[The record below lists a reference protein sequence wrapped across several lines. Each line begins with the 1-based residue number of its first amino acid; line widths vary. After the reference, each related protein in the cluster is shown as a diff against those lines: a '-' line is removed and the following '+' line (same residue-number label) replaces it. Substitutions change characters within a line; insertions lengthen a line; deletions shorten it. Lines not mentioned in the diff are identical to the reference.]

1 MSIEHAGVGE
11 DVALVD
17 LVDRLVGGGVVLSG
31 DIVLSVADVDLVY
44 LGLRLVL
51 APAHLVEETLIRGQ
65 RQPPSRP
72 VSER

>member
-1 MSIEHAGVGE
+1 VSIEHAGVGE

-17 LVDRLVGGGVVLSG
+17 LVDRLIGGGVVLSG

-51 APAHLVEETLIRGQ
+51 APAHMVDESLIRGRRGQ
-65 RQPPSRP
+65 AP
-72 VSER
+72 VSDQ